1 MKPTTVQRFLL
12 PAALFTSL
20 ALPSLASAQ
29 YRLPD
34 LITVAR
40 ADSLH
45 LAALAVGRSMDRWR
59 DAARLH
65 RQSAAL
71 RAPEDTM
78 GYRCYWEAA
87 QLSYGKDDLSSAR
100 SSMVDAASHALA
112 RGDIVKAADAYA
124 DAAWL
129 ANQQHKPREVWK
141 FGRQSEVL
149 AASPLLSREQRETI
163 LRRFTHAHDDLAVMT
178 RR

>member
-1 MKPTTVQRFLL
+1 MKPTSVQRFFL
-12 PAALFTSL
+12 PAALLTSL
-20 ALPSLASAQ
+20 TLPPLASAQ

-34 LITVAR
+34 LVSVAR

-45 LAALAVGRSMDRWR
+45 LAAIAMSRTPGRWG

-78 GYRCYWEAA
+78 GYRCYWESA

-100 SSMVDAASHALA
+100 ASMVKAAAQALA

-129 ANQQHKPREVWK
+129 ADQQHKPREVWK
-141 FGRQSEVL
+141 LGRQSEVL
-149 AASPLLSREQRETI
+149 AVSPLLSREQREAI
-163 LRRFTHAHDDLAVMT
+163 LKRFVHAHDDLAVVA